1 MLVASRSLSLSVTHV
16 NCLCLLLCS
25 RGKRDCVV
33 VVGVFAFK
41 GKVRGRLL
49 IITNSIN

>member
-1 MLVASRSLSLSVTHV
+1 MVVASRSLSHTIIVCV
-16 NCLCLLLCS
+16 CCCVWGS